1 MPKVLVVSLQ
11 LLPYYKKHLERAK
24 KKAIMYHILK
34 RKMYLFILVNNFQKL
49 SSSLLGVTAAVVTST
64 SSTKLSLKAIT

>member
-1 MPKVLVVSLQ
+1 
-11 LLPYYKKHLERAK
+11 
-24 KKAIMYHILK
+24 MYHILK

-64 SSTKLSLKAIT
+64 SSTKLSLRAIT